1 MERVI
6 DCPICFDTDS
16 CFEDVQ
22 DEFKSYMCFNCGF
35 MSSTYYTK
43 DSEHKIQS
51 SSQLIQD
58 LRYWD
63 KEREIYWYPSVV
75 NMGKLGIIYPE
86 GNVNNWK
93 WKFASVVEVDESE
106 KELYPIPGKEG
117 EYYTERLDV
126 ESAMEFGQYDFL
138 KACQTMG
145 IVGNNLTHLDGKSV
159 ANA

>member
-86 GNVNNWK
+86 GTKDNWN
-93 WKFASVVEVDESE
+93 WKFARVRELTEEEKKDPKYGGHEHTLDMDNADE
-106 KELYPIPGKEG
+106 YGQH
-117 EYYTERLDV
+117 
-126 ESAMEFGQYDFL
+126 EFLQ
-138 KACQTMG
+138 ACKDMG
-145 IVGNNLTHLDGKSV
+145 IIKNI
-159 ANA
+159 